1 MPPSEKHWKTMARS
15 QFSWEQDALDFIH
28 ERFPAQDNYR
38 AWSNFE
44 FIADDGSINEVDL
57 LVLCPQGIFLIE
69 IKSNPGHLWG
79 DAQDW
84 TWHHDGRRKTVENP
98 LILANRKCK
107 RLKSLL
113 GRQKAFRDGGQFFIE
128 PLVFLSHSEAKSH
141 LNGNATFAI
150 CFRDSEKSP
159 DGTSDTSRPGIMG
172 AIRRRECPGLK
183 QFDSSQVNR
192 PLIKAVTQSME
203 QAGIKPSQ
211 KARRVGDFILD
222 DLVFDSPTGLYQDWL
237 AHHVSHPSTLRC
249 ARIYMLSRQLTG
261 EDREIAGK
269 AAAREF
275 QLLERLDHPSILKAD
290 PPTECEFGPVLFLR
304 RDPESVRLDHFL
316 QEQGDSL
323 PVDQRLDILRQ
334 IAEVISY
341 AHGRKIIHRSLSPQS
356 ILVKRDAKGRPLIQ
370 IFNWQTGARLSG
382 NSDTRVVTR
391 MSMTLHASQLIE
403 DSSLVYIAPEAIAGN
418 ADGGTELDVFSL
430 GALTYLLFSGRPP
443 AASVTELQQKLKS
456 SLSNGLNISEVM
468 DGAVD
473 SLVELVLTT
482 ANSIGEDR
490 ESVEGFLAGLSL
502 VEEELT
508 RPDESSLANPLQ
520 ATKNDV
526 LAGGYI
532 VKKRLGS
539 GSVSIVYLVDLN
551 GVEQVLKVA
560 RASQYNLRI
569 KEEFEVL
576 STIKDKVR
584 SRIVVA
590 PFKLVEFGDLTGF
603 TMESAGEKTLAR
615 FLREEGRLDLTYLKR
630 FGDDLLRTIRDLD
643 DAGGIAHRDIKPEN
657 MGIRMPGKKQ
667 YQLCLFDFSLSK
679 ASPEDISVGTPGY
692 LDPFISERKV
702 KRWDISS
709 ECFSA
714 AMTLHEMAT
723 GSLPTWGDGKSDP
736 ASIRAEVNIQPE
748 RFDPDL
754 RDRFV
759 RFFEKALR
767 RDHGHRFDNPDEML
781 KAWSDIFATI
791 DDRKKSR
798 TAHPAEEDSEGDGL
812 PYELPELVTPG
823 TQLILLSLSTRLLNT
838 LDRLNLVSVADL
850 SGFPLRRIYRLPG
863 VGNKTRRELGAL
875 VKALRERLPDL
886 EVDPAKA
893 IDAAAADEDSPSDA
907 FASVDLIARQVSV
920 IGRGNDRVAE
930 QEILQAFL
938 GWADQEAAREW
949 FSQTDLATRLGVTR
963 QRVGQVITEARERGK
978 RFPSI
983 TSLRDLIYEI
993 LCSQAGVVTHSEL
1006 IAAVLAARGST
1017 FEEPK
1022 RTQMA
1027 SIATRAALE
1036 TERSLNQPRF
1046 QEYRSGGR
1054 IFVAIAPELKNYAAA
1069 LGLVA
1074 DNLAKADPLPS
1085 PGSVLDA
1092 IHSIR
1097 PPGFPEGIAVPT
1109 DLRLCQLAVAASSNA
1124 ALSSRMEIYPIG
1136 MSPVKALALSQNAL
1150 FGGTLTIDEIRNRVA
1165 ARLPHAS
1172 PMPGRPDLDD
1182 LLREVGL
1189 DLKWQPD
1196 AADGRGAYQT
1206 PGADGLSLH
1215 SSLTLTSRFTT
1226 RSGPV
1231 RPTGDLSPEVA
1242 EALVIEEKLGY
1253 AARNGSF
1260 LTLSVPQGSEEQA
1273 CIELQR
1279 RFDIDI
1285 RDLDRIFIDR
1295 MKREAET
1302 AGADWSVVLKAD
1314 AAAQQDSA
1322 GWQNLQILVERCLP
1336 DVVAQLRSP
1345 DRTRLAIHPGLLAR
1359 YDQMHVLNGIIADI
1373 GRVNGIHGLWLM
1385 VPANDQS
1392 PLPVLNQKAIPITN
1406 PAQHI
1411 RLNRAWLA
1419 NKHRS

>member
-1 MPPSEKHWKTMARS
+1 MPAAEKHWKTMSRS
-15 QFSWEQDALDFIH
+15 QFSWEQEALDFIH

-38 AWSNFE
+38 AWANFE

-57 LVLCPQGIFLIE
+57 LVVCPQGIFLHE
-69 IKSNPGHLWG
+69 IKSNPGHLSG
-79 DAQDW
+79 DAQNW
-84 TWHHDGRRKTVENP
+84 TWDHEGRKKTVENP

-113 GRQKAFRDGGQFFIE
+113 GRQKAFRDGASFFIE
-128 PLVFLSHSEAKSH
+128 PLVFLSNAAVKSH
-141 LNGNATFAI
+141 LSGNAAFGV
-150 CFRDSEKSP
+150 CFKDAEKLSG
-159 DGTSDTSRPGIMG
+159 DEARPGIMG
-172 AIRRRECPGLK
+172 AIRRRECPGLR
-183 QFDSSQVNR
+183 QFDSLPVNR
-192 PLIKAVTQSME
+192 PLIKAITQAME
-203 QAGIKPSQ
+203 QAGIRPSQ

-222 DLVFDSPTGLYQDWL
+222 SLEFDSPTGLYQDWL
-237 AHHVSHPSTLRC
+237 AHHVTHPATRRC

-261 EDREIAGK
+261 EDREITEK

-275 QLLERLDHPSILKAD
+275 QILERLDHPAILKAD
-290 PPTECEFGPVLFLR
+290 PPTECEYGPVLFLR

-316 QEQGDSL
+316 REEGSCL

-334 IAEVISY
+334 IGEVISY

-370 IFNWQTGARLSG
+370 IFNWQTGARISG

-391 MSMTLHASQLIE
+391 MSLTLHANQLIE

-430 GALTYLLFSGRPP
+430 GALTYLLFTGQPP
-443 AASVTELQQKLKS
+443 AASVTELQQKLKN
-456 SLSNGLNISEVM
+456 SLSNGLNISEAM

-473 SLVELVLTT
+473 SLVELVRTT
-482 ANSIGEDR
+482 ANSIGDDR
-490 ESVEGFLAGLSL
+490 ESVEDFLAGLTL
-502 VEEELT
+502 IEEDLT
-508 RPDESSLANPLQ
+508 RPDESALANPLQ
-520 ATKNDV
+520 ATKSDV
-526 LAGGYI
+526 LAGGYV

-551 GVEQVLKVA
+551 GDEQVLKVA
-560 RASQYNLRI
+560 RASQYNSRI

-576 STIKDKVR
+576 RTIRDKVR

-590 PFKLVEFGDLTGF
+590 PFKLLEFGDLTGF
-603 TMESAGEKTLAR
+603 TMESAGETTLAR
-615 FLREEGRLDLTYLKR
+615 FLREKGRLDLTYLQR

-643 DAGGIAHRDIKPEN
+643 DAGGIAHRDLKPEN

-679 ASPEDISVGTPGY
+679 ASPEDISVGTPCY

-723 GSLPTWGDGKSDP
+723 GSRPTWGDGKNIDP
-736 ASIRAEVNIQPE
+736 ASIRAEVTILPE

-767 RDHGHRFDNPDEML
+767 RNHRERFDNPGEML

-798 TAHPAEEDSEGDGL
+798 TSHPAEENFEVDGL
-812 PYELPELVTPG
+812 PYQLPESVTPA

-850 SGFPLRRIYRLPG
+850 LGFPLRRIYRLAG

-875 VKALRERLPDL
+875 VKALRDRLPEL
-886 EVDPAKA
+886 EIDPVKA
-893 IDAAAADEDSPSDA
+893 IDAAEEDNEPAGDA
-907 FASVDLIARQVSV
+907 FASVDLIARQVSI
-920 IGRGNDRVAE
+920 IGRGKDRVAE
-930 QEILQAFL
+930 QEVLQAYL
-938 GWADQEAAREW
+938 GWADYDTAREW
-949 FSQTDLATRLGVTR
+949 LSQTDLAARLGVTR
-963 QRVGQVITEARERGK
+963 QRVGQAVTEARERCK

-983 TSLRDLIYEI
+983 TSLRELIFEI
-993 LCSQAGVVTHSEL
+993 LNAHAGVVTHAEL
-1006 IAAVLAARGST
+1006 IAAVLTARGST

-1027 SIATRAALE
+1027 SVATRAALE
-1036 TERSLNQPRF
+1036 TERGLTQPRF

-1054 IFVAIAPELKNYAAA
+1054 IFIALVPELKNHALA
-1069 LGLVA
+1069 LGRLA
-1074 DNLAKADPLPS
+1074 DSLAMADPLPS
-1085 PGSVLDA
+1085 PASVLDA
-1092 IHSIR
+1092 VH
-1097 PPGFPEGIAVPT
+1097 AVPAPDLPAGVAPPT
-1109 DLRLCQLAVAASSNA
+1109 DLRLCQLAVAASSHA
-1124 ALSSRMEIYPIG
+1124 ALSSRMEIYPVG
-1136 MSPVKALALSQNAL
+1136 MSPVKALALTQNAL
-1150 FGGTLTIDEIRNRVA
+1150 FGATLPIEEIRNRVA
-1165 ARLPHAS
+1165 ARLPQAA
-1172 PMPGRPDLDD
+1172 PLPGRPDLDD
-1182 LLREVGL
+1182 LLQEVGL

-1206 PGADGLSLH
+1206 PGAEGLSLH
-1215 SSLTLTSRFTT
+1215 SSLTVTSRFTT
-1226 RSGPV
+1226 RVGSA
-1231 RPTGDLSPEVA
+1231 RPTGDLAPEVA
-1242 EALVIEEKLGY
+1242 EAMVIEEKLAF
-1253 AARNGSF
+1253 AASHGSF
-1260 LTLSVPQGSEEQA
+1260 LTLSVPQGAEEQA
-1273 CIELQR
+1273 SIELQR
-1279 RFDIDI
+1279 RFDLDV

-1295 MKREAET
+1295 MKREATT
-1302 AGADWSVVLKAD
+1302 AGADWQVVLKAD
-1314 AAAQQDSA
+1314 AAARHDSA
-1322 GWQNLQILVERCLP
+1322 DWQNLQILVERCLP
-1336 DVVAQLRSP
+1336 DIVAQLRSP
-1345 DRTRLAIHPGLLAR
+1345 DRTRLAVHPGLLAR
-1359 YDQMHVLNGIIADI
+1359 YDQMHVLNGLIADI
-1373 GRVNGIHGLWLM
+1373 GRSDGIHGLWLL

-1392 PLPVLNQKAIPITN
+1392 PLPVINQKAIPITN

-1419 NKHRS
+1419 NKHRA